1 MAKQEIDGT
10 INLESQKKPEKKY
23 PDVPKNLDE
32 AETQK
37 IKDSSVSLYT
47 LANRE
52 LEYINGTCKQLEFY
66 DALVIKKLWLAC
78 EKLQVI
84 RKAITDGSG
93 STPVPEHDDDTGDDI
108 EKELRLFKKYIRKM
122 KLPIPT
128 KFNAKDL
135 EKQLKDLDKSATKS
149 AEQIAALVLLKQVPR
164 LHRNPTFENSPAFKD
179 FEGQYNELSTNLKL
193 CLLCFSVFPARA
205 IIKKR
210 LIVYWWI
217 AEGFIEQEGDKD
229 LEQLGAEYFDK
240 LIQKD
245 FIKPYHNKRRLEVE
259 TCKMPPLIRSAVIS
273 IAARAKFF
281 DFHATG
287 KPTAECTSSFRS
299 ALLGDQRGLETHF
312 KFEKFHAVFN
322 VSENVL
328 DIRPE
333 WIQRMKNVVVLYL
346 GRWQSIGNHHIEVDD
361 EKFLESLSDMKH
373 LKLLS
378 LQGISRIVALPD
390 QVTKLE
396 NLTILDLRACHN
408 IERIPEDIGL
418 LKSLTHLDLSEC
430 YLLERIPKGLSKL
443 GNLLVLKGFAVVK
456 PSKHSCSLEDLSKLL
471 KLRKLSIFTGLK
483 EFPGNSDLIAF
494 QKFKALTKL
503 KVVWGGGEKK
513 ENEELQNHTAEKNQE
528 TSRATLANGNDRGST
543 TEPLAVQALEVDTRK
558 VPQDTTTSSSKGSA
572 LHDTAKLP
580 KLRGLKQNFC
590 FGGTT
595 PLETDNK
602 IAASDAMNSAEP
614 VPQFVSE
621 PAAEPKDVQGPKSG
635 SEVAAEPKNVQG
647 PTSGSEVT
655 SAPKSERG
663 LTVSDPAGEITKGPQ
678 SSMSKSNS
686 SSKSPAHEGSSKLL
700 KWKRWKRIWNKSTS
714 ENGNDDAGSHHLPL
728 TLEKL
733 ELQCFPNNKA
743 PGWLNPTKLEKLKKL
758 YIRGGQLCELGGNTG
773 GWNKPVDPWR
783 VKILRLKYLTGL
795 TMHWKEVD
803 KLFPDLIF
811 LEKVNCPMLTFF
823 PCDEAGVWINKEKL
837 PKQQPAGGSIYL

>member
-1 MAKQEIDGT
+1 MEKKQEIDGT
-10 INLESQKKPEKKY
+10 NNSELQKKPEKKY

-32 AETQK
+32 DERQK
-37 IKDSSVSLYT
+37 IEEKGKGSSASLYT
-47 LANRE
+47 LADRE
-52 LEYINGTCKQLEFY
+52 LEYINKTCQQLEVY
-66 DALVIKKLWLAC
+66 DKLVIEKLWLAC
-78 EKLQVI
+78 KKLQVI
-84 RKAITDGSG
+84 REAITDGSV
-93 STPVPEHDDDTGDDI
+93 STSVPEHDDETGDDI
-108 EKELRLFKKYIRKM
+108 EKELRQFKKYIRKM

-128 KFNAKDL
+128 KFDAKDL

-179 FEGQYNELSTNLKL
+179 FEVQYNELSPNLKL

-210 LIVYWWI
+210 LMVYWWM
-217 AEGFIEQEGDKD
+217 AEGFIEQESDEKD

-273 IAARAKFF
+273 IAARTKFF
-281 DFHATG
+281 DFHSTG
-287 KPTAECTSSFRS
+287 KPAADCPSSFRS
-299 ALLGDQRGLETHF
+299 ALLNDQHGLESNF
-312 KFEKFHAVFN
+312 EFEKFHAVFN

-333 WIQRMKNVVVLYL
+333 WIHRMKNVVLLYL

-361 EKFLESLSDMKH
+361 EKFLEALGDMKH

-408 IERIPEDIGL
+408 LERIPQEIGL
-418 LKSLTHLDLSEC
+418 LRSLTHLDLSEC

-443 GNLLVLKGFAVVK
+443 KNLLVLKGFAVVK

-471 KLRKLSIFTGLK
+471 KLRKLSIFTDLK
-483 EFPGNSDLIAF
+483 EFPRKDDLIAF
-494 QKFKALTKL
+494 QQFKVLAKL
-503 KVVWGGGEKK
+503 KIVWGGGEKK
-513 ENEELQNHTAEKNQE
+513 ENGELQDHKVENDQE
-528 TSRATLANGNDRGST
+528 TSRATLDSGDDRGST
-543 TEPLAVQALEVDTRK
+543 TEAKAVQALEMDTRK
-558 VPQDTTTSSSKGSA
+558 APQDKTTPSYEGST
-572 LHDTAKLP
+572 LQDTAKLP
-580 KLRGLKQNFC
+580 KLRDLKKNFC

-595 PLETDNK
+595 PLETDTK
-602 IAASDAMNSAEP
+602 IAANDAMNSEEP
-614 VPQFVSE
+614 VPQIASE
-621 PAAEPKDVQGPKSG
+621 AAPEPI
-635 SEVAAEPKNVQG
+635 NVQG
-647 PTSGSEVT
+647 PTSESEVT

-663 LTVSDPAGEITKGPQ
+663 LTVPEPAGGITKGLP
-678 SSMSKSNS
+678 SSISKTNS
-686 SSKSPAHEGSSKLL
+686 SSKRLAREGSSKQP
-700 KWKRWKRIWNKSTS
+700 KWKRWKFIWSTTTK
-714 ENGNDDAGSHHLPL
+714 NGKDDADSHHLPV
-728 TLEKL
+728 TLQKL

-743 PGWLNPTKLEKLKKL
+743 PDWLNPTKLKELKRL

-773 GWNKPVDPWR
+773 GWNDPVDPWG

-795 TMHWKEVD
+795 AMHWKEVD
-803 KLFPDLIF
+803 KLFPDLEFI
-811 LEKVNCPMLTFF
+811 EKVNCPMLTFF
-823 PCDEAGVWINKEKL
+823 PCDEAGVWINKDKL
-837 PKQQPAGGSIYL
+837 PKQ